1 MNKKT
6 KEININGIKIGGKNK
21 LCLIAGLCVIETKK
35 HTIATAKKLSKITGG
50 LDIPFIFKA
59 SYDKANRSSLKSYR
73 GPGIK
78 KGLEI
83 LKAVKQETGC
93 PVLTDVHNEDE
104 IKKARGVVDVL
115 QVPAF
120 LCRQT
125 DLVVN
130 CAATKKPVNIKKGQF
145 MAPWDMGNVIE
156 KARSTG
162 NDNIMVTERGTSFG
176 YNNLVVDMLS
186 LIELKKFKAPV
197 VFDATHSVQL
207 PGGKKSHS
215 GGDRRLVPQMAC
227 AAAAIGIDALFVE
240 VHEDPDRAK
249 SDAANSIYID
259 KLEGILEKVLK
270 INEAIK

>member
-6 KEININGIKIGGKNK
+6 NEINVKRIKIGDNSK
-21 LCLIAGLCVIETKK
+21 LCLIAGLCVIETKR
-35 HTIATAKKLSKITGG
+35 HTLATAKKLAKITGG
-50 LDIPFIFKA
+50 LGIPFIFKA
-59 SYDKANRSSLKSYR
+59 SYDKANRTSIKSYR

-83 LKAVKQETGC
+83 LKAVKDEVGC
-93 PVLTDVHNEDE
+93 PVLTDVHSEDE
-104 IKKARGVVDVL
+104 VKKAKSVVDVL
-115 QVPAF
+115 QIPAF

-125 DLVVN
+125 DLVVS

-145 MAPWDMGNVIE
+145 MAPWDMGKVIE

-162 NDNIMVTERGTSFG
+162 NENIMVTERGTSFG
-176 YNNLVVDMLS
+176 YNNLVVDMRS
-186 LIELKKFKAPV
+186 LLELRKFKAPV

-215 GGDRRLVPQMAC
+215 GGDRNLVPHLAC
-227 AAAAIGIDALFVE
+227 AAVAVGIDALFVE
-240 VHEDPDRAK
+240 VHEDPTRAK

-259 KLEGILEKVLK
+259 RLEGILEKVLK
-270 INEAIK
+270 INDIIR